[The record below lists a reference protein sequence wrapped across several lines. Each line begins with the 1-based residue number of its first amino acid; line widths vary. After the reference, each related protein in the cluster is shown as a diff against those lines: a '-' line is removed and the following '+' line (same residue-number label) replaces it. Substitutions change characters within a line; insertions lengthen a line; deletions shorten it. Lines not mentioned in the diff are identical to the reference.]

1 LRRERNGDHR
11 RLLDAAPERLTRRT
25 MAREHLRSHAGRAL
39 LGLSLAITFIPREA
53 RAADQQ
59 PALPPPRAAS
69 TETEAPTRPVGE
81 KPTTEHNEFAGA
93 PIIGGS
99 TDIGFQLGVAATFTR
114 VSPRYQPFRWKIDGL
129 VSASVK
135 DGPRGTEVVQQSHD
149 IRLDIPRAL
158 NGRVRIMPGI
168 FFERTVN
175 AGYFGIGNA
184 TPAIAN
190 PDGSLGSRYQY
201 VHREIR
207 ARVNLRQSLG
217 GAHSVM
223 YGLALRNVNVAS
235 YAGSKLDLDSRRTDE
250 KGDPYIRGL
259 ETLNHAVLSGGL
271 IYDTRDN
278 EITPHKGSFDQY
290 ALRGGAA
297 TPTRAGVYYGGFNA
311 ILRRYVPLG
320 GPFVFA
326 ARAFVDAMAGE
337 VPFYD
342 LSQGGAF
349 IPIDLP
355 GGGQGVRGVPNGR
368 YSGLVKMVAN
378 VELRVTHLRFRL
390 FGDDFR
396 IGNNIFFDTGRVF
409 TKYGSDPRDGKGLGL
424 KYGVGAGVFV
434 VWGTAAVFRVEF
446 AYSPDAIAA
455 NPNFPI
461 GIYAADGQMF

>member
-1 LRRERNGDHR
+1 MR
-11 RLLDAAPERLTRRT
+11 
-25 MAREHLRSHAGRAL
+25 LRSRAGRAL
-39 LGLSLAITFIPREA
+39 LASATLLTVLASREA
-53 RAADQQ
+53 QAANDDNK
-59 PALPPPRAAS
+59 PALSPPRATTIES
-69 TETEAPTRPVGE
+69 EPETKPTGE
-81 KPTTEHNEFAGA
+81 KPEKEETELAGA
-93 PIIGGS
+93 PILGGN
-99 TDIGFQLGVAATFTR
+99 TDIGFQIGVAATVTR

-129 VSASVK
+129 LSASIK

-149 IRLDIPRAL
+149 MRLDIPRAVY
-158 NGRVRIMPGI
+158 GKVRIMPGI

-175 AGYFGIGNA
+175 AGYFGIGNN
-184 TPAIAN
+184 TRTIAN

-207 ARVNLRQSLG
+207 ARVNLRQPLAGSY
-217 GAHSVM
+217 SVM
-223 YGLALRNVNVAS
+223 YGLALRNVSPSS
-235 YAGSKLDLDSRRTDE
+235 YADSKLDLDSRRVD
-250 KGDPYIRGL
+250 KDGQPYLRGL
-259 ETLNHAVLSGGL
+259 QALNIGIISAGL
-271 IYDTRDN
+271 IDDTRDN

-290 ALRGGAA
+290 ALRIGGA
-297 TPTRAGVYYGGFNA
+297 TPTRAGVYFGGANV

-320 GPFVFA
+320 GPFVLAGRVFI
-326 ARAFVDAMAGE
+326 DAMAGE

-349 IPIDLP
+349 IPLDMP

-368 YSGLVKMVAN
+368 YSGLLKMVGN

-396 IGNNIFFDTGRVF
+396 VGNNIFFDTGRVF
-409 TKYGSDPRDGKGLGL
+409 TKYGPDERDGKGLGL

-446 AYSPDAIAA
+446 AYSPDAVAA